1 MQPLPLRLLSEA
13 HKESGCTDNLV
24 NFDMV
29 EKFVEDP
36 EKEYVLLIDILADSL
51 NYGYSSIGWRST
63 RPLASEFSLGCAFT
77 PMPLCAD
84 CSTRSTARR

>member
-1 MQPLPLRLLSEA
+1 MLHVKKQARKSQALY
-13 HKESGCTDNLV
+13 NLV

-36 EKEYVLLIDILADSL
+36 EMEYVLLIDILADSL

-63 RPLASEFSLGCAFT
+63 RPLASEFLLGCVFT